1 MWKKIEKYYRTVSYL
16 KKSQIKFLVKN
27 RLERKKKAITKAVAP
42 VLGTLPLWMD
52 RLDAHPDYEKRFDR
66 DEILSGTVTL
76 LHESGTPGGHNWANP
91 DKSHLWNFNLQY
103 LEFLIPLAA
112 AYRETGEQKY
122 YEKFREYCLRWMDDN
137 EDGTGDGWHP
147 YTISLRLTNLWICM
161 DGFGEIF
168 RKDEEFAQK
177 LGDSMYAQYL
187 HLQKKLELHL
197 LGNHYLENL
206 KAVMLGALYFK
217 EPGVYDD
224 YKSRLR
230 EELEEQILPDG
241 MHYERSPM
249 YHKIVLEDLM
259 RAAKGVEKADRLFY
273 EELGKKIKKMADVM
287 YSLEDGMGQTPLFN
301 DSGDNVARSMV
312 SLLAA
317 LREEFGITPD
327 YKASF
332 TDAGYYCLRSGDVKV
347 LLDAGAIAPDYMP
360 GHGHCDG
367 LSFELSRQGRP
378 VFVNSGTGMYQGAL
392 RGYFRSTAAHN
403 TVMID
408 GEEQSECWGEH
419 RVARRISEVTGSAGS
434 QELKGRLTTAS
445 GRKQGRCIRAEGSSV
460 EIWDQVDGHADA
472 YFHLAPDYHYEEAEN
487 SVLVKEKDDTL
498 VCRIIPEKQD
508 QVKIYRDGTICSY
521 APEFGKIEQIQ
532 VLALAWE
539 GDGSEHMIQI
549 IFEREREKHH
559 D

>member
-1 MWKKIEKYYRTVSYL
+1 MSYL
-16 KKSQIKFLVKN
+16 KKSQVKFLVKN
-27 RLERKKKAITKAVAP
+27 RLERKKKAITKASAP
-42 VLGTLPLWMD
+42 ALGTMPLWMD

-66 DEILSGTVTL
+66 DEILNGTVTL

-112 AYRETGEQKY
+112 AYWETGEQKY
-122 YEKFREYCLRWMDDN
+122 YEKFRDYCLRWMDDN
-137 EDGTGDGWHP
+137 QDGTGDGWHP

-259 RAAKGVEKADRLFY
+259 RAARGVEKADRLFY

-332 TDAGYYCLRSGDVKV
+332 PDAGYYCLRSGDVKV

-367 LSFELSRQGRP
+367 LSFELSRQGHP

-434 QELKGRLTTAS
+434 QELKGRLKTAS

-498 VCRIIPEKQD
+498 VCRIILEKQD
-508 QVKIYRDGTICSY
+508 QVKIYREGIICSY

-532 VLALAWE
+532 VLSLAWE
-539 GDGSEHMIQI
+539 GDGSEHMTQI